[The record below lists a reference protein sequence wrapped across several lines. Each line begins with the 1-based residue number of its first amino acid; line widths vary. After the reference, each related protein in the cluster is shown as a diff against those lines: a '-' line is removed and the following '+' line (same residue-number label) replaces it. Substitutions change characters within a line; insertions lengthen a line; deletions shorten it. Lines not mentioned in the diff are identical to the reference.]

1 MKVTLNHL
9 GCVSMGKF
17 YAVRIGRETGVFN
30 NWKDCELQVK
40 GYPGAQYKSFLNI
53 IEAEMYLEDS
63 KITSTELSEDTLRI
77 YVDGSYSKS
86 QKRAGFGCVF
96 VKNEAILKEVSK
108 ETTISSNDNLWNV
121 SAEIA
126 GVLYAVEWCI
136 KKKISSIDIY
146 YDYEGLRSWYHGS
159 WKTNKET
166 TINYV
171 KKMNDFKKYINI
183 NFIKVKAHSGNYFNE
198 KADIL
203 AKKAISNIEKKIDN
217 SIKDN
222 TIDIYINL
230 DQFNEIIGDINKEKT
245 IIVCEGFCLND
256 RIIDKLA
263 KFFWKKD
270 KNKIN
275 DLENIKSTFDVESML
290 LNIKYDQKNTDS
302 QITKI
307 LKLEG
312 K

>member
-1 MKVTLNHL
+1 
-9 GCVSMGKF
+9 MGKL
-17 YAVRIGRETGVFN
+17 YAVRTGRKIGIFT
-30 NWKDCELQVK
+30 NWQDCELQVK
-40 GYPGAQYKSFLNI
+40 GYPGAQYKSFFSR
-53 IEAEMYLEDS
+53 IEAEVYLNDS
-63 KITSTELSEDTLRI
+63 KTKSTELSEDNLRV
-77 YVDGSYSKS
+77 YVDGSYSES

-96 VKNEAILKEVSK
+96 VRNETILKEVYK
-108 ETTISSNDNLWNV
+108 ETLVSSNDNLWNV

-126 GVLYAVEWCI
+126 GVLYAIEWCI
-136 KKKISSIDIY
+136 KKKIPSIDIY
-146 YDYEGLRSWYHGS
+146 YDYEGLRSWYDGS